1 MGASERRTL
10 GHEVGGMV
18 AGLVTRARLAQR
30 QYEKS
35 DQAQVD
41 EVVTAVGWAI
51 VNPEHNRKLAE
62 TAVRDTG
69 LGLARSRPRLGAV
82 FASAAALRRHCR
94 PSSIRHSRRA
104 SVSR

>member
-69 LGLARSRPRLGAV
+69 LGNVADKMAKNRRKTIGLLADLKESKVGG
-82 FASAAALRRHCR
+82 CD
-94 PSSIRHSRRA
+94 
-104 SVSR
+104 